1 MSGTPHIKSLSV
13 ATETTFGS
21 INPLTGLPDAVAVGL
36 LSYTSLECERAPIMV
51 AGEAP
56 VDERPDTRTGF
67 YVHAPEANTACDVN
81 GNPIPRRTGQIQI
94 DQVVTMIGA
103 ATTFANYGVHPI
115 GQMLNAVL
123 RYSAPL
129 GASSDPVVGA
139 VSGTLFTAT
148 DPTKFTVGG
157 MICQPQAGVGNYSFV
172 TGIAGPTITTSPA
185 MTSPPSGDMRIGSTF
200 TTATQFIELGASLS
214 FRGDGDGF
222 RWYAVGC
229 RPSALNIT
237 TTPHMVKF
245 SWTIE
250 CAHIFDDNF
259 SAQVT
264 AGVNIVDPVIAD
276 GCAAHMLQT
285 ISSVS
290 MADVRGVS
298 SPAAEAKTDLVVDEF
313 SASLSWTLGA
323 RGTAATPIG
332 IADYEVTDFVCDVDI
347 LTSIE
352 TPALTQDTFLKR
364 ELHSLI
370 VGLSNVSTGNGLCIY
385 LPAAA
390 LQADPNVLD
399 LGGDIIKYR
408 YLFKQSGPWTGDTAS
423 GSSSPGG
430 KPFRIGLG
438 N

>member
-1 MSGTPHIKSLSV
+1 MSGTPHIKSLSI

-21 INPLTGLPDAVAVGL
+21 ISATTGQPDAASVGL
-36 LSYTSLECERAPIMV
+36 LTYVSLECERAPIMV

-56 VDERPDTRTGF
+56 IDERPDTRAGF
-67 YVHAPEANTACDVN
+67 YIHAPEVDTACDIN
-81 GNPIPRRTGQIQI
+81 GAPIPRRTGQIQI
-94 DQVVTMIGA
+94 DQVVTMIGTA
-103 ATTFANYGVHPI
+103 GTFANYAAHPI
-115 GQMLNAVL
+115 GQMLGAVL
-123 RYSAPL
+123 RYTAP
-129 GASSDPVVGA
+129 GALTDVIAAGLSD
-139 VSGTLFTAT
+139 
-148 DPTKFTVGG
+148 TKFTAGAAGNFVDGG
-157 MICQPQAGVGNYSFV
+157 MICQAQGGVGNYAFV
-172 TGIAGPTITTSPA
+172 SKVDVADITFSPA
-185 MTSPPSGDMRIGSTF
+185 MTSTPSGTMRLGSTYS
-200 TTATQFIELGASLS
+200 TATQFTELGASLS

-259 SAQVT
+259 DASVT
-264 AGVNIVDPVIAD
+264 AGTNIVDPVIAD

-285 ISSVS
+285 VS
-290 MADVRGVS
+290 AVS
-298 SPAAEAKTDLVVDEF
+298 TLNVVGLTSPAELAKTDLIVDEF
-313 SASLSWTLGA
+313 SASLAWTLGA

-347 LTSIE
+347 LASIE
-352 TPALTQDTFLKR
+352 NGALTQESFLKR

-370 VGLSNVSTGNGLCIY
+370 VGLSNVSEGNGLCLY

-390 LQADPNVLD
+390 LQADPDVRD

-408 YLFKQSGPWTGDTAS
+408 YLLKQSGPWTGDTAS
-423 GSSSPGG
+423 GSASPGG

>member
-13 ATETTFGS
+13 ATEASFGS
-21 INPLTGLPDAVAVGL
+21 INPLTGMPDVVAVGAL
-36 LSYTSLECERAPIMV
+36 TYVSLECERAPIVV
-51 AGEAP
+51 AGELP

-67 YVHAPEANTACDVN
+67 YTHAPEANTACDAN

-94 DQVVTMIGA
+94 DQVVTMIGS
-103 ATTFANYGVHPI
+103 ATTFADYSAHPI
-115 GQMLNAVL
+115 GKMLNAVL
-123 RYSAPL
+123 RYTANT
-129 GASSDPVVGA
+129 AVFDPVAGA
-139 VSGTLFTAT
+139 ASFTEFTAT
-148 DPTKFTVGG
+148 DPAKYTVGA
-157 MICQPQAGVGNYSFV
+157 MVCQAQGGVGNYSFV
-172 TGIAGPTITTSPA
+172 TGIAGVVITISPA
-185 MTSPPSGDMRIGSTF
+185 MTSLPSGDMRIGSTF
-200 TTATQFIELGASLS
+200 STATQFGELGASLS

-237 TTPHMVKF
+237 TSPRMVKF

-259 SAQVT
+259 DASVT
-264 AGVNIVDPVIAD
+264 AGINIVDPVIAD
-276 GCAAHMLQT
+276 GCAAHMLQAVT
-285 ISSVS
+285 AVS
-290 MADVRGVS
+290 MAAVNGVT
-298 SPAAEAKTDLVVDEF
+298 SPAAEAKTDLIVDEF

-352 TPALTQDTFLKR
+352 TPALTQGTILRR

-370 VGLSNVSTGNGLCIY
+370 VGLSNVSTGNGLCLY

-390 LQADPNVLD
+390 LQADPNIRD

-408 YLFKQSGPWTGDTAS
+408 YLFKQSGPWTGDSVS

-430 KPFRIGLG
+430 KTFRIGLG